1 MAMLMEK
8 NRAEFEKIF
17 DEYDYDQSMDKGK
30 LIRKGGTGT
39 AAGEE
44 SGKANAVSDMDP
56 QSVQAARMRIMKQY
70 LPMSGSSD
78 PSQTAEGEYYA
89 SSLALLSR
97 IANSNEEAAKNTK
110 EATEKL

>member
-1 MAMLMEK
+1 MLMEK

-17 DEYDYDQSMDKGK
+17 DEYNYEASMNAGK
-30 LIRKGGTGT
+30 LVRKTET
-39 AAGEE
+39 AAGAQQD
-44 SGKANAVSDMDP
+44 KANAVSDMDP

>member
-1 MAMLMEK
+1 MNTNNAVGM
-8 NRAEFEKIF
+8 IF
-17 DEYDYDQSMDKGK
+17 DPLVYQ
-30 LIRKGGTGT
+30 
-39 AAGEE
+39 
-44 SGKANAVSDMDP
+44 
-56 QSVQAARMRIMKQY
+56 ARMRIMKQY